1 MPKRVLHGV
10 VVSDVNDK
18 TVVVRVDRRFAHP
31 LFKKTVRRSKKYHV
45 HDELNSKKNG
55 DLVQIRECVPI
66 SKKKCWEIVS
76 DTTT

>member
-18 TVVVRVDRRFAHP
+18 TIVVRVDRRFAHP

-55 DLVQIRECVPI
+55 DLVQIRECAPI
-66 SKKKCWEIVS
+66 SKKKSWEVVS
-76 DTTT
+76 DSTT